1 MTEDNKKEYVH
12 DIKLGKKPIKVD
24 LDMIAKLASIQC
36 TGTEIASVLGVSK
49 DTILSNKTNRAAFD
63 AGREKGKV
71 SLRRKQWEVAQDGD
85 TRMLIHLGK
94 YWLDQRDDKAVDPE
108 DNKPLPWDD
117 NF

>member
-1 MTEDNKKEYVH
+1 MTEENKEEYEH
-12 DIKLGKKPIKVD
+12 DIKLGAKPIKLD
-24 LDMIAKLASIQC
+24 LELISKLASIQC
-36 TGTEIASVLGVSK
+36 TGTEIASVLGVSN

-71 SLRRKQWEVAQDGD
+71 SLRRRQWEVAQEGD

-94 YWLDQRDDKAVDPE
+94 YWLDQRDDVKENKE